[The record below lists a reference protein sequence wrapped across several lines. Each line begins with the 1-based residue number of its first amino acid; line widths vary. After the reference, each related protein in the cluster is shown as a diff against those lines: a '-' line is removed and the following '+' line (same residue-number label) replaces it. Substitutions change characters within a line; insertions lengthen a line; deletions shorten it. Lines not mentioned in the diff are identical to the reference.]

1 MIQHL
6 PPYTDITPITVYVEL
21 HNQLAITSAAV

>member
-6 PPYTDITPITVYVEL
+6 PP
-21 HNQLAITSAAV
+21 S